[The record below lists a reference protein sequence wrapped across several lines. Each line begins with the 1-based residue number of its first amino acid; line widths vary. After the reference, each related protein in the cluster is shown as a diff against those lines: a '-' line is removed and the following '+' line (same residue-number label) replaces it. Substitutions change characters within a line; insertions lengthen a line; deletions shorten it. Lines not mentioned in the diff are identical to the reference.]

1 MAFGVGAMLS
11 QKEAL
16 TTKIRLFGRQLVA
29 QQANQN
35 LRLQEKPAW
44 YVIMPDSKFKTFW
57 NITVILLLLYTSTVV
72 PFQVAFVDKDT
83 NFAIL
88 VNYFVDILFGIDI
101 IVNFFSAYETRNHR
115 IEIRIKHIVR
125 EYLTGWFAL
134 DLLATFPTQIFLT
147 SD

>member
-1 MAFGVGAMLS
+1 
-11 QKEAL
+11 
-16 TTKIRLFGRQLVA
+16 
-29 QQANQN
+29 
-35 LRLQEKPAW
+35 
-44 YVIMPDSKFKTFW
+44 MPDSKFKTFW